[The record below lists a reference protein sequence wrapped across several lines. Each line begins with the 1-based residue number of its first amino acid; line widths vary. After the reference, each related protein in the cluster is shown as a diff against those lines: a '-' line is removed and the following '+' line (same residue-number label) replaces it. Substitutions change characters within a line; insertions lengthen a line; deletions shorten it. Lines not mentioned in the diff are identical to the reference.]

1 VVVTVDKGKTAVH
14 RRTFVILASLVAILI
29 IAGGVVVFLR
39 ISPGILQHQNVRTGT
54 NAFVFP
60 KVSVYPQDAPPTPG
74 PGRMTYTS
82 GKYGYSFIYPSEW
95 KLRMVTNQNNVDI
108 VQGLYQVQAGVDGYP
123 FDISCQTNPNGLD
136 AQSWFNQQGS
146 GTGIGYI
153 TLKSGVT
160 AYLDIEHGQVGVKD
174 YTFVH
179 DHVVCSFAA
188 VIANDANN
196 TITDAIV
203 NSFKWQ

>member
-1 VVVTVDKGKTAVH
+1 MNWRSPGLITVAISILVIIAVGTGLFFWLSRSSSRQQPSVTRTSKAFLFPQVTVY
-14 RRTFVILASLVAILI
+14 S
-29 IAGGVVVFLR
+29 
-39 ISPGILQHQNVRTGT
+39 
-54 NAFVFP
+54 
-60 KVSVYPQDAPPTPG
+60 QDAPPTPG
-74 PGRMTYTS
+74 PARTTYTNT
-82 GKYGYSFIYPSEW
+82 KYGYSFVYPSEW

-108 VQGLYQVQAGVDGYP
+108 VQGMYQVQAGVDGYP
-123 FDISCQTNPNGLD
+123 FDISCQSDPQGLD
-136 AQSWFNQQGS
+136 AQSWFNQQGG

-174 YTFVH
+174 YTLVH
-179 DHVVCSFAA
+179 GHIVCSFGV

-196 TITDAIV
+196 AITDAIV